1 MGHPS
6 PTDDLLNESNNN
18 KFHNC
23 GNNTELLAH
32 LTDCSSPMANGDICK
47 VLASASSHK
56 KNANNSIQSN
66 MLEYTISRHSIVG
79 TTSSLIDRGANG
91 GLAGIDVKVINKT
104 GHSASITGINDH
116 TLPDLDIVTAAGLV
130 ESQNGPIIVL
140 LHQYAHHGKGKLS
153 IVVRN

>member
-1 MGHPS
+1 
-6 PTDDLLNESNNN
+6 
-18 KFHNC
+18 
-23 GNNTELLAH
+23 
-32 LTDCSSPMANGDICK
+32 MANGDICK

-56 KNANNSIQSN
+56 KNANNSLQSN

-104 GHSASITGINDH
+104 GHLASITGINDH
-116 TLPDLDIVTAAGLV
+116 TLPDLDIVTAAGPLLNPRTDLLL
-130 ESQNGPIIVL
+130 SYYINMPITE
-140 LHQYAHHGKGKLS
+140 KEKLS